1 MEYIIFAFLLG
12 LLLEGLKYFVKRILK
27 GIVGEK
33 IISVLLSGLPKEQY
47 ILLNDVILQTEKLT
61 TQIDHILVS
70 VYGIFVIETKNY
82 KGWIYGSEYAEQWT
96 QNIYGHKSKFYNPL
110 RQNYGHVASL
120 MQLLNLPKEAFIS
133 IVAFA
138 GTATLNIK
146 SKQHVIYF
154 TDINKVVLQYQDKRF
169 REDEIVK
176 LAEAISSGK
185 IDGSL
190 TERFKHV
197 KNIKGNF
204 NADKE
209 KVMNKVCPKCG
220 GQLVQK
226 KGKYGAFIGCSNYPE
241 CKYTRNY
248 VQNVK

>member
-12 LLLEGLKYFVKRILK
+12 LLLEGLKYFVKLIMK
-27 GIVGEK
+27 GIIGEK

-47 ILLNDVILQTEKLT
+47 ILLN
-61 TQIDHILVS
+61 
-70 VYGIFVIETKNY
+70 
-82 KGWIYGSEYAEQWT
+82 
-96 QNIYGHKSKFYNPL
+96 
-110 RQNYGHVASL
+110 
-120 MQLLNLPKEAFIS
+120 
-133 IVAFA
+133 
-138 GTATLNIK
+138 
-146 SKQHVIYF
+146 
-154 TDINKVVLQYQDKRF
+154 
-169 REDEIVK
+169 
-176 LAEAISSGK
+176 SSGK

-197 KNIKGNF
+197 KNIKGNI